1 MASSRDELNRLRK
14 HFERA
19 QGWLLLGKHDE
30 AAAALEEIPPGL
42 RGIPEVMK
50 FRLQLYLEA
59 GRWACAEPV
68 ARQLV
73 AAEPDEPAH
82 WVQLAFAT
90 RRCESISAA
99 ELILQEAN
107 LRFPTVPVIWFNL
120 ACYAA
125 QQGRLNEVGGL
136 LEEACRLESA
146 YRQLAREDPDLA
158 PYWASGGPGSAGA
171 TGGA

>member
-1 MASSRDELNRLRK
+1 MPPTREEQNLLRK

-19 QGWLLLGKHDE
+19 QGWLLLEKYDE

-42 RGIPEVMK
+42 RDVPAVTK

-59 GRWACAEPV
+59 KRWACAEPV

-73 AAEPDEPAH
+73 AAEPDDPAH

-99 ELILQEAN
+99 EQILQEASI
-107 LRFPTVPVIWFNL
+107 RFPTIAVIWFNL

-125 QQGRLNEVGGL
+125 QQGRLNEVSGL
-136 LEEACRLESA
+136 LDEACRLEA
-146 YRQLAREDPDLA
+146 GYRQLAREDPDLA
-158 PYWASGGPGSAGA
+158 PYWISLGPEGA
-171 TGGA
+171 EDPL